1 MTLLSRLG
9 DRFVAEVFLFDPNR
23 EHVPVTRGRVS
34 VGTMASSPFT
44 SLEDYIALPRVEALA
59 LSPDGTRAVL
69 TVATLKKD
77 GTAYE
82 RSLWAVPTDGS
93 GSPARLTR
101 SAKGESGASFTSAGD
116 VLFVSARPDADADE
130 DDESGQLWLLPAA
143 GGEARPV
150 TRLAGGV
157 GGIAAVAEASDR
169 LVLAAEL
176 LPGGDTLEEDA
187 RLRALRKKKKVAAIL
202 HETYPVR
209 FWDHDLGPAEP
220 HLLALDL
227 GDLADTVAAVP
238 AESDERAPDKAVEEG
253 GDAGTPYPATL
264 PRPLDLTPRPGR
276 TADIAGAA
284 LTPDARTLIAAMRIA
299 ETRDGRFALVA
310 VDTATGEQTALFD
323 EPEVDFQEPAISH
336 DGALV
341 AYQRV
346 ERSSPAGPADVEL
359 WIAGV
364 DGSDPRR
371 IAEGWDR
378 WASSFAFDADDASL
392 IATADS
398 DGRGPIYRIPVDG
411 SAPEQLT
418 HDDFTYTHV
427 EVDRTSGDLVALR
440 SNWVAPSHP
449 VRIGRDGSITP
460 LVTPAALPAAPGT
473 ITEVETTAEDGT
485 RVRGWLLL
493 PEGASDAAPAPLL
506 LWIHG
511 GPLNSWNAWSW
522 RWAPLL
528 AVDRGYAVLLPD
540 PALSTGYGL
549 EFIARGWNSWGG
561 KPYTDLM
568 AITDEVVARG
578 DIDETRT
585 AAMGGS
591 FGGYMANWVAGH
603 TDRFRAIVTHASLWA
618 LDQFNGT
625 TDSSEYWQRIFTPEA
640 MIENSPH
647 RFVRDIRTP
656 LLVIHGDRD
665 YRVPI
670 GESLRLWSEL
680 AEHHADADGST
691 VHRFLFYPDENHWI
705 LGPQHALVWYQTV
718 FAFLDQHVHGAE
730 WTRPELLG

>member
-1 MTLLSRLG
+1 
-9 DRFVAEVFLFDPNR
+9 
-23 EHVPVTRGRVS
+23 
-34 VGTMASSPFT
+34 MASTPFS

-82 RSLWAVPTDGS
+82 RSLWSVPADGS
-93 GSPARLTR
+93 GSPTRLTR
-101 SAKGESGASFTSAGD
+101 SAKGESSAAFTADGGI
-116 VLFVSARPDADADE
+116 LFVSARPDAEADE
-130 DDESGQLWLLPAA
+130 DDESSQLWLLPAT
-143 GGEARPV
+143 GGEGRPV

-157 GGIAAVAEASDR
+157 GAIAAVAEAADR
-169 LVLAAEL
+169 VVLSAEL
-176 LPGGDTLEEDA
+176 LPGGETLEAEA
-187 RLRALRKKKKVAAIL
+187 KLRALRKKKKVAAIL
-202 HETYPVR
+202 HEAYPVR

-220 HLLALDL
+220 HLLSLDL
-227 GDLADTVAAVP
+227 GALADTVAAVT
-238 AESDERAPDKAVEEG
+238 AESGDRAPDEAVEEG

-264 PRPLDLTPRPGR
+264 PRPFDLTPHPGR
-276 TADIAGAA
+276 TADSAGAA
-284 LTPDARTLIAAMRIA
+284 LTPDGGTLVAALRIPEA
-299 ETRDGRFALVA
+299 RDGRFALA
-310 VDTATGEQTALFD
+310 AIDTATGERSWLFD
-323 EPEVDFQEPAISH
+323 EPGADFEAPAISH
-336 DGALV
+336 DG
-341 AYQRV
+341 
-346 ERSSPAGPADVEL
+346 RSLAFVRTEKGSPAAPTDLEVWVSG
-359 WIAGV
+359 I
-364 DGSDPRR
+364 DGANPRR
-371 IAEGWDR
+371 IAGDWNR
-378 WASSFAFDADDASL
+378 WASSIAFSADDQAL

-398 DGRGPIYRIPVDG
+398 DGRGPVFRIPLDG
-411 SAPEQLT
+411 GAPQQLT

-427 EVDRTSGDLVALR
+427 AVDRTSGDLVALR

-449 VRIGRDGSITP
+449 VRIKSDGTVVV
-460 LVTPAALPAAPGT
+460 LATPAALPATVGT
-473 ITEVETTAEDGT
+473 ITEVETTAEDGV
-485 RVRGWLLL
+485 RVRGWLLR

-511 GPLNSWNAWSW
+511 GPLSSWNAWSW

-528 AVDRGYAVLLPD
+528 AVARGYAVLLPD

-568 AITDEVVARG
+568 SITDAVVARP
-578 DIDETRT
+578 DIDESRT

-618 LDQFNGT
+618 MDQFGGT

-640 MIENSPH
+640 MMENSPH
-647 RFVRDIRTP
+647 RFVGSIRTP
-656 LLVIHGDRD
+656 MLVIHGDRD

-680 AEHHADADGST
+680 AEHHAAEDGST

-705 LGPQHALVWYQTV
+705 LKPQHAVVWYQTV
-718 FAFLDQHVHGAE
+718 FAFLDQHVHGAD
-730 WTRPELLG
+730 WQRPELLG

>member
-1 MTLLSRLG
+1 
-9 DRFVAEVFLFDPNR
+9 
-23 EHVPVTRGRVS
+23 
-34 VGTMASSPFT
+34 MASSPFS
-44 SLEDYIALPRVEALA
+44 SLDDYIALPRVEALA

-82 RSLWAVPTDGS
+82 RSLWSVPTDGS
-93 GSPARLTR
+93 GQPTRLTR
-101 SAKGESGASFTSAGD
+101 SAKGESSASFTADGGI
-116 VLFVSARPDADADE
+116 LFVSARPDSDADE
-130 DDESGQLWLLPAA
+130 DDESSQLWLLPAT
-143 GGEARPV
+143 GGEGRPV

-157 GGIAAVAEASDR
+157 AAIAAVAEAGDR
-169 LVLAAEL
+169 VVIGAEL
-176 LPGGDTLEEDA
+176 LPGGETLEAEA
-187 RLRALRKKKKVAAIL
+187 KLRALRKKKKVAAIL

-220 HLLALDL
+220 HLLALNL
-227 GDLADTVAAVP
+227 AGLADTVAAVT
-238 AESDERAPDKAVEEG
+238 AESADRAADEAVEEG

-264 PRPLDLTPRPGR
+264 PRPFDLTPSPGR
-276 TADIAGAA
+276 TADTAGAA
-284 LTPDARTLIAAMRIA
+284 LTADGRTLIAALRIP
-299 ETRDGRFALVA
+299 ETRDGRFALA
-310 VDTATGEQTALFD
+310 AIDTTTGERSWLFD
-323 EPEVDFQEPAISH
+323 ETDVDFEAPAISH
-336 DGALV
+336 DGRTF
-341 AYQRV
+341 AYLRT
-346 ERSSPAGPADVEL
+346 EKGSPAAPTDVEI
-359 WIAGV
+359 WVAGI
-364 DGSDPRR
+364 DGANPRR
-371 IAEGWDR
+371 IAADWDR
-378 WASSFAFDADDASL
+378 WATSIQFAADDAAL

-398 DGRGPIYRIPVDG
+398 DGRGPIYRIPLDG
-411 SAPEQLT
+411 AAPDELT
-418 HDDFTYTHV
+418 TDDFTYTHV
-427 EVDRTSGDLVALR
+427 AIDRTSDDLVALR
-440 SNWVAPSHP
+440 SNWLAPSHP
-449 VRIGRDGSITP
+449 VRISRDGTVTP
-460 LVTPAALPAAPGT
+460 LVTPAAPPAPSAT
-473 ITEVETTAEDGT
+473 MTEVETIAEDGA

-511 GPLNSWNAWSW
+511 GPLASWNAWSW

-528 AVDRGYAVLLPD
+528 AVARGYAVLLPD

-568 AITDEVVARG
+568 SITDAVTLRP
-578 DIDETRT
+578 DIDETKT

-618 LDQFNGT
+618 MDQFGGT

-640 MIENSPH
+640 MMENSPH
-647 RFVRDIRTP
+647 RFVDGIRTP

-680 AEHHADADGST
+680 AEHHAAADGST
-691 VHRFLFYPDENHWI
+691 VHRFLFYPDENHWV
-705 LGPQHALVWYQTV
+705 LKPQHAVVWYQTV

-730 WTRPELLG
+730 WKRPELLG

>member
-1 MTLLSRLG
+1 
-9 DRFVAEVFLFDPNR
+9 
-23 EHVPVTRGRVS
+23 
-34 VGTMASSPFT
+34 MASSPFS
-44 SLEDYIALPRVEALA
+44 SLDDYIALPRVEALA

-82 RSLWAVPTDGS
+82 RSLWSVPTDGS
-93 GSPARLTR
+93 GQPTRLTR
-101 SAKGESGASFTSAGD
+101 SAKGESSASFTADGGI
-116 VLFVSARPDADADE
+116 LFVSARPDSDADE
-130 DDESGQLWLLPAA
+130 DDESSQLWLLPAT
-143 GGEARPV
+143 GGEGRPV

-157 GGIAAVAEASDR
+157 AAIAAVAEAADR
-169 LVLAAEL
+169 VVIGAEL
-176 LPGGDTLEEDA
+176 LPGGETLEAEA
-187 RLRALRKKKKVAAIL
+187 KLRALRKKKKVAAIL

-227 GDLADTVAAVP
+227 AGLADTVAAVT
-238 AESDERAPDKAVEEG
+238 AESADRAADEAVEEG

-264 PRPLDLTPRPGR
+264 PRPFDLTPSPGR
-276 TADIAGAA
+276 TADTAGAA
-284 LTPDARTLIAAMRIA
+284 LTADGRTLIAALRIP
-299 ETRDGRFALVA
+299 ETRDGRFALA
-310 VDTATGEQTALFD
+310 AIDTTTGERSWLFD
-323 EPEVDFQEPAISH
+323 ETDVDFEAPAISH
-336 DGALV
+336 DGRTF
-341 AYQRV
+341 AYLRT
-346 ERSSPAGPADVEL
+346 EKGSPAAPTDVEI
-359 WIAGV
+359 WVAGI
-364 DGSDPRR
+364 DGANPRR
-371 IAEGWDR
+371 IAADWDR
-378 WASSFAFDADDASL
+378 WATSIQFAADDAAL

-398 DGRGPIYRIPVDG
+398 DGRGPIYRIPLDG
-411 SAPEQLT
+411 AAPDELT
-418 HDDFTYTHV
+418 TDDFTYTHV
-427 EVDRTSGDLVALR
+427 AIDRTSDDLVALR
-440 SNWVAPSHP
+440 SNWLAPSHP
-449 VRIGRDGSITP
+449 VRISRDGTVTP
-460 LVTPAALPAAPGT
+460 LVTPAAPPAPSAT
-473 ITEVETTAEDGT
+473 MTEVETIAEDGA

-511 GPLNSWNAWSW
+511 GPLASWNAWSW

-528 AVDRGYAVLLPD
+528 AVARGYAVLLPD

-568 AITDEVVARG
+568 SITDAVTLRP
-578 DIDETRT
+578 DIDETKT

-618 LDQFNGT
+618 MDQFGGT

-640 MIENSPH
+640 MMENSPH
-647 RFVRDIRTP
+647 RFVDGIRTP

-680 AEHHADADGST
+680 AEHHAAADGST
-691 VHRFLFYPDENHWI
+691 VHRFLFYPDENHWV
-705 LGPQHALVWYQTV
+705 LKPQHAVVWYQTV

-730 WTRPELLG
+730 WKRPELLG